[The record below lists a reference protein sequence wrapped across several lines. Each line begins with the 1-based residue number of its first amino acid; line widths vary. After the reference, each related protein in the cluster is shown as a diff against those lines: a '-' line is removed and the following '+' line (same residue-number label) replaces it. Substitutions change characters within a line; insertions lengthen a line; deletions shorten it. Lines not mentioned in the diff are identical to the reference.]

1 MTSKIKL
8 VFLGTSAQIPTVKR
22 NHTAML
28 LTYEGENI
36 LIDCGEGTQR
46 QFRKARIN
54 PCKINRIL
62 ITHRHGDHVFGLPGL
77 ISTFDLSGYNKT
89 LYIYGPKG
97 IKRFLENFLGL
108 NYVKRDF
115 EIKIEEVGDTHQVG
129 PEEGCTTTR
138 VARTCKQTTNQVG
151 LKENIQ
157 KNIFTKG
164 KFFETDDFYLEAE
177 KMEHGVPTNAYCFVK
192 KGQIRIDKKKLK
204 KSKLPSGPL
213 LKKLKEGKDV
223 IYEDKKYLAKN
234 LTFKQEDE
242 KISFILD
249 TKINKRI
256 VPFVRNSDLLICE
269 SSFSEELKEMAKEH
283 LHLTAKQ
290 AGEIA
295 KKSKSKKL
303 VLTHISQ
310 RYEKDLK
317 KLLSEAKKVFKNV
330 SIAEDFDVVEV

>member
-1 MTSKIKL
+1 MVLNIKL
-8 VFLGTSAQIPTVKR
+8 TFLGTSAQIPTAKR
-22 NHTAML
+22 NHSAML
-28 LTYEGENI
+28 LVYEGENI

-77 ISTFDLSGYNKT
+77 ISTFDRSGYNKV

-108 NYVKRDF
+108 NYIKREF
-115 EIKIEEVGDTHQVG
+115 EIKIEEVS
-129 PEEGCTTTR
+129 
-138 VARTCKQTTNQVG
+138 
-151 LKENIQ
+151 
-157 KNIFTKG
+157 G
-164 KFFETDDFYLEAE
+164 KFFETEDFYLEAE
-177 KMEHGVPTNAYCFVK
+177 KMEHGIPTNAYSFVK
-192 KGQIRIDKKKLK
+192 KGQRRIDRVKLK
-204 KSKLPSGPL
+204 KSKLPSGPI
-213 LKKLKEGKDV
+213 LKKLKEGKDIV
-223 IYEDKKYLAKN
+223 HEGKKYLSKN
-234 LTFKQEDE
+234 LTYTEGDK
-242 KISFILD
+242 KVSFILD
-249 TKINKRI
+249 TLVNKKI
-256 VPFVRNSDLLICE
+256 VPFVRDSDLLICE
-269 SSFSEELKEMAKEH
+269 SNFGDELKNLAKEH

-317 KLLSEAKKVFKNV
+317 GLLAEVKMVFKNS
-330 SIAEDFDVVEV
+330 SIAEDFDSISL

>member
-22 NHTAML
+22 NHPAMV
-28 LTYEGENI
+28 LTYGGENI

-46 QFRKARIN
+46 QFRKARMN
-54 PCKINRIL
+54 PCKVDRIL

-108 NYVKRDF
+108 NYVERDF
-115 EIKIEEVGDTHQVG
+115 EIKIEEVVPKGMTSNAKG
-129 PEEGCTTTR
+129 G
-138 VARTCKQTTNQVG
+138 G
-151 LKENIQ
+151 L
-157 KNIFTKG
+157 

-177 KMEHGVPTNAYCFVK
+177 KMEHSVPTNAYCFVK
-192 KGQIRIDKKKLK
+192 KGQRRIDRAKLK
-204 KSKLPSGPL
+204 KSKLPSGPI
-213 LKKLKEGKDV
+213 LKKLKQGKDIV
-223 IYEDKKYLAKN
+223 YEGKKYLAKN
-234 LTFKQEDE
+234 MTYTEDD
-242 KISFILD
+242 KKVSFVLD
-249 TKINKRI
+249 TLNNKKI
-256 VPFVRNSDLLICE
+256 VAFVKDSDLLVCE
-269 SSFSEELKEMAKEH
+269 ASFDEGLKDMAKER

-303 VLTHISQ
+303 ILTHISQ

-317 KLLSEAKKVFKNV
+317 KLLSEAKKVFKET
-330 SIAEDFDVVEV
+330 SIAEDFDKVEV

>member
-1 MTSKIKL
+1 MASKIKL
-8 VFLGTSAQIPTVKR
+8 VFLGTSAQIPTAKR

-46 QFRKARIN
+46 QFRKARMN
-54 PCKINRIL
+54 PCKVNRIL

-115 EIKIEEVGDTHQVG
+115 EIKIEEVS
-129 PEEGCTTTR
+129 ER
-138 VARTCKQTTNQVG
+138 
-151 LKENIQ
+151 
-157 KNIFTKG
+157 
-164 KFFETDDFYLEAE
+164 FFETDDFYLEAE
-177 KMEHGVPTNAYCFVK
+177 KMEHSVPTNAYCFVK
-192 KGQIRIDKKKLK
+192 KGQRRIDRAKLK

-213 LKKLKEGKDV
+213 LKKLKQGKD
-223 IYEDKKYLAKN
+223 IIHEGKKYLAKS
-234 LTFKQEDE
+234 LTYIEDD
-242 KISFILD
+242 KKVSFVLD
-249 TKINKRI
+249 TKVNKKI
-256 VPFVRNSDLLICE
+256 SPFVKDSDLLICE
-269 SSFSEELKEMAKEH
+269 ASFDEGLKDMAKER

-303 VLTHISQ
+303 ILTHISQ

-317 KLLSEAKKVFKNV
+317 KLLSEAKKVFRNV
-330 SIAEDFDVVEV
+330 SIAEDFDKVEV